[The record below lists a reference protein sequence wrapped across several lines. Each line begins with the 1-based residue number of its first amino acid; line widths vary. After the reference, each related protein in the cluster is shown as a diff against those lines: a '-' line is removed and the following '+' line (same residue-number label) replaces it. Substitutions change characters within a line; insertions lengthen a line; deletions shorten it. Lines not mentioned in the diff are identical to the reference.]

1 MINYL
6 FSNKMRIYYLSMK
19 VWYLTND
26 SINYSRMIGLLFIN
40 IFYIYMYNSL
50 YILTNYYEYDNRCFN
65 IHFLH
70 SFMSNYYV
78 KYVELA
84 IQFPFCSWKL
94 LCKIC
99 QYVQL
104 AIHLLQFPFCS
115 WKLLCQICQ
124 YLELYIYFLIIHWIT
139 INWLCIVFYEFK

>member
-1 MINYL
+1 
-6 FSNKMRIYYLSMK
+6 
-19 VWYLTND
+19 
-26 SINYSRMIGLLFIN
+26 
-40 IFYIYMYNSL
+40 MYNSL

-94 LCKIC
+94 LC
-99 QYVQL
+99 
-104 AIHLLQFPFCS
+104 
-115 WKLLCQICQ
+115 QICQ
-124 YLELYIYFLIIHWIT
+124 YLELYIELLLIPFSSCKLLCKICKYVKLCDKFYIYFLIIH
-139 INWLCIVFYEFK
+139 